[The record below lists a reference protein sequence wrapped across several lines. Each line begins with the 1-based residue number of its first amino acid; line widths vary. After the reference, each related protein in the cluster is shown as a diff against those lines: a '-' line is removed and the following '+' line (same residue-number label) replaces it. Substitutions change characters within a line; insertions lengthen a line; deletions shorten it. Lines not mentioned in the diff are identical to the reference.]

1 MSAFS
6 LINAVFNLLSSLI
19 AWGQARNVF
28 KANEAIIV
36 SRILENAVRDIQ
48 LAKEIHQ
55 RLDDAFR
62 DNPASIVQ
70 SDEFTIPDDPGDKQ
84 PDTTKPG
91 N

>member
-19 AWGQARNVF
+19 AWGQVRNVF

-62 DNPASIVQ
+62 DNPASVLQ
-70 SDEFTIPDDPGDKQ
+70 PDEFTIPDNPGDKQ
-84 PDTTKPG
+84 PGTTKPG